1 LLLLLRLLMP
11 YPALRVSSSTH
22 PPITQ
27 TNSLVAR
34 FSLVCG
40 EAWKVQL
47 TNSLFFVGA
56 FAGSG
61 LFGLLCDRW
70 VRKLPLFLATGFVTA
85 SMFGLL
91 GATSYW
97 AAAGLRVLCGV
108 GAAGQSHCCFLLVT
122 ECVGPEVRWVQT
134 ATELATASLL

>member
-1 LLLLLRLLMP
+1 
-11 YPALRVSSSTH
+11 
-22 PPITQ
+22 
-27 TNSLVAR
+27 VAR

-70 VRKLPLFLATGFVTA
+70 GRKLPLFLATGFVTA

-91 GATSYW
+91 GAQSYW
-97 AAAGLRVLCGV
+97 AVAGLRVLCGV

-122 ECVGPEVRWVQT
+122 ECVGPDARYVE
-134 ATELATASLL
+134 AASSELLP

>member
-1 LLLLLRLLMP
+1 LLLHLP
-11 YPALRVSSSTH
+11 CPASPFCCLPFNH
-22 PPITQ
+22 AD
-27 TNSLVAR
+27 SLVSH
-34 FSLVCG
+34 FSLVYS

-47 TNSLFFVGA
+47 TNSLLFVGA

-70 VRKLPLFLATGFVTA
+70 GRKPPLFLAAGFVAA

-97 AAAGLRVLCGV
+97 AVAGLRVLSGV
-108 GAAGQSHCCFLLVT
+108 GAAGQSHCCFLLPGYGERGT
-122 ECVGPEVRWVQT
+122 
-134 ATELATASLL
+134 

>member
-1 LLLLLRLLMP
+1 MVQSP
-11 YPALRVSSSTH
+11 TFICHAAVSLCH
-22 PPITQ
+22 AD
-27 TNSLVAR
+27 SLVSR
-34 FSLVCG
+34 FGLVCG

-70 VRKLPLFLATGFVTA
+70 GRKLPLFLATGFVAA

-97 AAAGLRVLCGV
+97 AVAGLRVLCGV
-108 GAAGQSHCCFLLVT
+108 GAAGQSHCCFLLAT
-122 ECVGPEVRWVQT
+122 ECVGPDARCVWRHAGWR
-134 ATELATASLL
+134 S